1 MATRRTSGRA
11 RPAKRYTNDAFEGLE
26 LDDEAADS
34 EIFAHDDD
42 SGGDDDFDETA
53 AAENEPDVEDDVSEG
68 AASGEDE
75 DGYGEDML
83 SDDDIVGP
91 ETDRPARKPK
101 RKGGKP
107 IKPGFMQR
115 AEASSFKTGSFSLL
129 ASRAH
134 EHKESEVKVS
144 SRGVPEMYHNT
155 GKDTRIL
162 NLFGP
167 AKEDVVPATTARDR
181 WHDEPVLPS
190 RRVNK
195 RGEGGMAFSPLYT
208 KAVREH
214 EASKGWEWY
223 HEKGGEQ
230 AFRTQ
235 QEVKV
240 LSEDEAAGYLPQ
252 TGKPDQ
258 PVLLGPFRNQQ
269 LFQMAAGEVINIG
282 QAWSKDADK
291 ENGEEAENSS
301 KGAPVRQAW
310 LFNLGCKV
318 QCLEWVPWQ
327 EDSQYISTAALQRSK
342 PYRTTENYGAPG
354 FAPTDPTPASIQIW
368 SIQSTDDGRLNYD
381 AAPKLELVLCTDWG
395 SRSRTGSAPLAW
407 HDISQS
413 FLTCDENYTLLA
425 LSLRR
430 FHVNMSVGRANSNI
444 QHISASPIHPFTLMG
459 CADGMVIATNPMRK
473 VLIAK
478 AEMWHQTWFLHEWRR
493 AIGKHGTIDEAS
505 AGADTRSDLKKPP
518 DNVLKAKP
526 QGELKQAGPMCR
538 VVDGFKAE
546 VYKLWVEQGLPN
558 QYEGVVYNTVYEEET
573 ASTQVAW
580 NPNMR
585 CGGWAA
591 AGMGDG
597 LIRIEDLAL

>member
-1 MATRRTSGRA
+1 MDGFLRLVDIRA
-11 RPAKRYTNDAFEGLE
+11 PNQ
-26 LDDEAADS
+26 DS
-34 EIFAHDDD
+34 
-42 SGGDDDFDETA
+42 
-53 AAENEPDVEDDVSEG
+53 V
-68 AASGEDE
+68 
-75 DGYGEDML
+75 
-83 SDDDIVGP
+83 
-91 ETDRPARKPK
+91 
-101 RKGGKP
+101 
-107 IKPGFMQR
+107 
-115 AEASSFKTGSFSLL
+115 FS
-129 ASRAH
+129 
-134 EHKESEVKVS
+134 
-144 SRGVPEMYHNT
+144 
-155 GKDTRIL
+155 
-162 NLFGP
+162 
-167 AKEDVVPATTARDR
+167 
-181 WHDEPVLPS
+181 
-190 RRVNK
+190 
-195 RGEGGMAFSPLYT
+195 
-208 KAVREH
+208 
-214 EASKGWEWY
+214 
-223 HEKGGEQ
+223 Q
-230 AFRTQ
+230 
-235 QEVKV
+235 
-240 LSEDEAAGYLPQ
+240 
-252 TGKPDQ
+252 
-258 PVLLGPFRNQQ
+258 
-269 LFQMAAGEVINIG
+269 
-282 QAWSKDADK
+282 
-291 ENGEEAENSS
+291 
-301 KGAPVRQAW
+301 
-310 LFNLGCKV
+310 
-318 QCLEWVPWQ
+318 
-327 EDSQYISTAALQRSK
+327 
-342 PYRTTENYGAPG
+342 
-354 FAPTDPTPASIQIW
+354 
-368 SIQSTDDGRLNYD
+368 
-381 AAPKLELVLCTDWG
+381 
-395 SRSRTGSAPLAW
+395 RSRTGSAPLAW

-597 LIRIEDLAL
+597 LVRIEDLAL